1 MRDAMQ
7 LVDCGSLHEPQRAVG
22 FSPRGP
28 QYGVAFSLCDDP
40 RGLKHAARSAG
51 PRGAKPTARNARGAA
66 LIVCIFA
73 MVIVSSMVV
82 LALDVATTEMSIT
95 RNTMDLSKALYVA
108 DSGVQHALAML
119 RSDRTWRDGF
129 PSPGV
134 EFPPGSGSGYIV
146 AVADGAGGEVIVTA
160 TGTAGSLSKTVR
172 ATITVA
178 P

>member
-1 MRDAMQ
+1 MKDAMRMEKRRKVKKSKSQ
-7 LVDCGSLHEPQRAVG
+7 NVEKSKSFLSTFR
-22 FSPRGP
+22 
-28 QYGVAFSLCDDP
+28 Y
-40 RGLKHAARSAG
+40 
-51 PRGAKPTARNARGAA
+51 RGAA

-108 DSGVQHALAML
+108 DAGVQHALAML
-119 RSDRTWRDGF
+119 RADRTWRDGF

-134 EFPPGSGSGYIV
+134 EFPAGSGSGYIV
-146 AVADGAGGEVIVTA
+146 TVADGAGGEVIVTA
-160 TGTAGSLSKTVR
+160 TGTAGSLSKTIR